1 MHHCSYRRPDINT
14 AGIRNGM
21 TYMEKTEP
29 ERPAPEFIAC
39 LYYIQTVLADF
50 LFLQLAFNQAA
61 GQPRR
66 IDRSGNI
73 TQ

>member
-1 MHHCSYRRPDINT
+1 
-14 AGIRNGM
+14 M
-21 TYMEKTEP
+21 TYMEETEP
-29 ERPAPEFIAC
+29 ERTAPEFIAC

>member
-1 MHHCSYRRPDINT
+1 MHHGSYRGPDINT

-21 TYMEKTEP
+21 TYMEKAEP

-50 LFLQLAFNQAA
+50 LFLKLSFNQAA

-66 IDRSGNI
+66 IDRSRNI

>member
-1 MHHCSYRRPDINT
+1 
-14 AGIRNGM
+14 M
-21 TYMEKTEP
+21 TYMEETEP
-29 ERPAPEFIAC
+29 ERTASEFIAC
-39 LYYIQTVLADF
+39 FYYIQIVLSDF